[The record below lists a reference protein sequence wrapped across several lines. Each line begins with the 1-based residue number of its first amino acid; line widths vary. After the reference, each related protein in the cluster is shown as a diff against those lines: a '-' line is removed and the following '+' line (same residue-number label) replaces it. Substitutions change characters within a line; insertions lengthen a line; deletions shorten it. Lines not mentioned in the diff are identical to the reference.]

1 MKIYERIIG
10 KRTSIWLIAL
20 ILPGIFW
27 LGSLPALQSGVH
39 AQQPTVNVPT
49 VTSSPMGSY
58 VIVNTDQ
65 EQINVRSGPD
75 TAYPIVGVLIMEQ
88 QVPALGRSAGG
99 GWIMISYPGVMGG
112 TAWVYAPLVTVY
124 GILPIVEPPP
134 TPTPATTPTIDQT
147 LAAQFIIEI
156 PSARFPTLCAT
167 VKYPHLRLPARDH
180 QRARVAHGAG
190 HCRYWDRWLIRF
202 DDFVLQRPV
211 VNQKDA
217 AVCDALFIAY
227 C

>member
-1 MKIYERIIG
+1 MKIYERIIS

-39 AQQPTVNVPT
+39 AQKPTVNVPT
-49 VTSSPMGSY
+49 VTSSPLGPY

-75 TAYPIVGVLIMEQ
+75 TAYPIVGVLIMGQ

-112 TAWVYAPLVTVY
+112 TAWVYAPLVTAF
-124 GILPIVEPPP
+124 GTLPIVEPPP
-134 TPTPATTPTIDQT
+134 TPTPATTPTIDPT
-147 LAAQFIIEI
+147 LAAQFIVEV
-156 PSARFPTLCAT
+156 PST
-167 VKYPHLRLPARDH
+167 RLPTFTAPPPLNIPTFVSP
-180 QRARVAHGAG
+180 QETTSGRVLPMGLVIVG
-190 HCRYWDRWLIRF
+190 IGIVGIFGLMISFFRG
-202 DDFVLQRPV
+202 Q
-211 VNQKDA
+211 
-217 AVCDALFIAY
+217 
-227 C
+227 